1 MLGFSFGLLCAA
13 AGIGA
18 GLAIHYMR
26 GPAARPLPAGI
37 AALHAGLGAASLLL
51 LLLTLRR
58 GLPRGGMGTAG
69 FGPGAAAF
77 ISLALALGL
86 VLAHAAWRRRRP
98 PAILVGTHASL
109 AVAGLVLLLALLALR

>member
-1 MLGFSFGLLCAA
+1 MLRLAFGLLCAA
-13 AGIGA
+13 TAIGG
-18 GLAIHYMR
+18 GLAVRYMR

-37 AALHAGLGAASLLL
+37 AALHAGLGAASLLA

-58 GLPRGGMGTAG
+58 GLPQGGMGTEG
-69 FGPGAAAF
+69 FGPGAAAL

-86 VLAHAAWRRRRP
+86 VLAHVAWRGRRP